1 MRNDILDRYCS
12 KPQGGLASQRGLLF
26 NPVSDC
32 TVLTG
37 PGRFFSESNE
47 IVSPN
52 IQFNPK
58 EKAGFFAP

>member
-12 KPQGGLASQRGLLF
+12 KPQSGLASERGFLS

-32 TVLTG
+32 NALNG
-37 PGRFFSESNE
+37 GIRPFSESHE

-52 IQFNPK
+52 LQFNSK
-58 EKAGFFAP
+58 EKAGIFAP

>member
-12 KPQGGLASQRGLLF
+12 KPQSGLASEQGFLS

-37 PGRFFSESNE
+37 QGRFFSEPNE

-52 IQFNPK
+52 LQFNSK
-58 EKAGFFAP
+58 EKAGFFAS